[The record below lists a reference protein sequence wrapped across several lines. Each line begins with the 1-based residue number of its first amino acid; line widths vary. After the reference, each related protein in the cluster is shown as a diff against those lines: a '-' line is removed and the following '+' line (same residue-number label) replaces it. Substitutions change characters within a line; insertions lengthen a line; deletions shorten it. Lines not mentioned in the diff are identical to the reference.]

1 MGGLTKGYVIRRI
14 SMFFLTIF
22 LGATII
28 FIIPRLA
35 PGDPVASM
43 ISRMT
48 AQSGYVENSAV
59 IIEAWRT
66 RFGLDGPIWVQYLS
80 YLGNI
85 LRLDLGYSMTNF
97 PVTVMDMVQRG
108 MPWTLFLLSMATF
121 LAFIFGNT
129 IGALLGWR
137 RTSGA
142 LKTVL
147 PFFLT
152 FTSIPFFMLGIL
164 LIYVFAFGLDIF
176 PVSGGFSRNV
186 DPGWNWVFIKD
197 AVYHA
202 ILPAMAIV
210 LTSMGGWALGMRG
223 MMISINNEDYL
234 ILAEAKG
241 LKNSRIFWWYAV
253 RNAVLPQF
261 TALALSLGGIVG
273 GSVLVEYLFAYPGMG
288 YLFYQGIVN
297 QDYALIQG
305 VSLILITAT
314 ALTVL
319 IIDLIYP
326 FLDPRIT
333 YQKR

>member
-14 SMFFLTIF
+14 AMFFLTII

-35 PGDPVASM
+35 PGDPVAAM

-48 AQSGYVENSAV
+48 AQSGYVENSEV
-59 IIEAWRT
+59 IISAWRA
-66 RFGLDGPIWVQYLS
+66 RFGLDGPMWVQYLS
-80 YLGNI
+80 YLRNL
-85 LRLDLGYSMTNF
+85 LRFDLGYSMTNF
-97 PVTVMDMVQRG
+97 PITVMDMVRRG
-108 MPWTLFLLSMATF
+108 LPWTMFLLGLATV

-137 RTSGA
+137 RTPGA
-142 LKTVL
+142 IKAIL

-186 DPGWNWVFIKD
+186 DPGWNWTFIKD
-197 AVYHA
+197 ALYHA

-223 MMISINNEDYL
+223 MMISIDSEDYL
-234 ILAEAKG
+234 ILAKAKG
-241 LKNSRIFWWYAV
+241 LRNARIFWRYAV

-288 YLFYQGIVN
+288 YMFYQGIVN

-305 VSLILITAT
+305 ISLILITTT
-314 ALTVL
+314 AFTVL

-326 FLDPRIT
+326 LLDPRIT
-333 YQKR
+333 FQKR